1 MSFESTEQFYE
12 VKNSAIVGGPN
23 PRPSAF
29 GDESSDSLLA
39 TYGWYRLWVDNGGEK
54 PGQYYSL
61 QVGPVLVDEASQPPR
76 CTRTDIWIESSPESK
91 RLALENSIESQRWN
105 AGRPQIDIRADPGLA
120 GLLDEANA
128 EASRQHLLLGNTAD
142 IDLDAFDPTFDP
154 RAANAIQV
162 ASSLSHQERALLA
175 AANPF
180 TEQQRSDLA
189 AAAAQHEA
197 VVDAGDPNVAVP
209 EVPSFARRMVGV
221 MGEEYGRLTARR
233 IFVNPWYWLEVEF
246 ELDRNI
252 DASEYFLAVYDS
264 SAPDDRDDTT
274 AGYLSTAQ
282 FIATDPN
289 KLLASKEAINLQRA
303 FDFVYKI
310 VICKGHLNFPQFD
323 RITFE
328 ANLLFDDFRVRWGGL
343 A

>member
-1 MSFESTEQFYE
+1 MSFESTEYFYR
-12 VKNSAIVGGPN
+12 VHNSIIVSSSTSNTGL
-23 PRPSAF
+23 
-29 GDESSDSLLA
+29 GDNSTDTTRA
-39 TYGWYRLWVDNGGEK
+39 TYGWYRLWVDDGGAK
-54 PGQYYSL
+54 PGTYYTK
-61 QVGPVLVDEASQPPR
+61 QTGDVLVDEVTQPPR
-76 CTRTDIWIESSPESK
+76 CTRTDIWIENSPETK
-91 RLALENSIESQRWN
+91 RSSIESQIEAQRLN
-105 AGRPQIDIRADPGLA
+105 ADRSQIDVRMDPGLI

-128 EASRQHLLLGNTAD
+128 ESDRQRTLLGNTDDAG
-142 IDLDAFDPTFDP
+142 LDAFDPTFDP

-162 ASSLSHQERALLA
+162 ASSLSQQERAILA

-180 TEQQRSDLA
+180 SEQQRSDLA
-189 AAAAQHEA
+189 AAATQHEA
-197 VVDAGDPNVAVP
+197 IVDAGDPAATVP

-221 MGEEYGRLTARR
+221 MGEEYGWLTARR

-252 DASEYFLAVYDS
+252 DASEYFLAVYDE

-282 FIATDPN
+282 FIATGEN

-303 FDFVYKI
+303 FDFIYKI
-310 VICKGHLNFPQFD
+310 TIAKGHLSQPQFD

-328 ANLLFDDFRVRWGGL
+328 GNLLFDEFRVRWGGL